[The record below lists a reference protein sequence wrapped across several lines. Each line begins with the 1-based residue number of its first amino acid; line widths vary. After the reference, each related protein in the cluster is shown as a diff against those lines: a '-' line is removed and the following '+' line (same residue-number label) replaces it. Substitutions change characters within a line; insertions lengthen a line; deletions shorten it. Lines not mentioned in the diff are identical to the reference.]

1 MPSDEQFIEHMGQ
14 LYERDG
20 LPRIAGRLFG
30 SLLLT
35 EDALN
40 LDQLAES
47 LQVSKGSVS
56 TNARML
62 ESAGMIERLT
72 FPGNRRDYYRVSE
85 EVHER
90 MLELR
95 LERMRMT
102 RELLREG
109 LETEGGRNPRIR
121 QRLET
126 YGDFFD
132 RMIEAI
138 AQARNALAAKR
149 SGD

>member
-1 MPSDEQFIEHMGQ
+1 MASEEQFIEHMGQ

-20 LPRIAGRLFG
+20 LPRIAGRIFG
-30 SLLLT
+30 RLLLL

-47 LQVSKGSVS
+47 LQVSKASVS

-72 FPGNRRDYYRVSE
+72 FPGDRRDYYRASE

-95 LERMRMT
+95 LERMRLT
-102 RELLREG
+102 RELLQEG
-109 LETEGGRNPRIR
+109 LETERGRNPLIH

-126 YGDFFD
+126 YCDFFD

-138 AQARNALAAKR
+138 VQARNALAAKR
-149 SGD
+149 SGG

>member
-1 MPSDEQFIEHMGQ
+1 MASEEQFIEHMGQ

-20 LPRIAGRLFG
+20 LPRIAGRIFG
-30 SLLLT
+30 RLLLL

-47 LQVSKGSVS
+47 LQVSKASVS

-72 FPGNRRDYYRVSE
+72 FPGDRRDYYRVSE

-95 LERMRMT
+95 LERMRLT
-102 RELLREG
+102 RELLQEG
-109 LETEGGRNPRIR
+109 LETERGRNPLIR
-121 QRLET
+121 KRLET
-126 YGDFFD
+126 YCDFFD

-149 SGD
+149 SGS